1 MFLSIS
7 KRPKQAPWSPSLRK
21 PLKPPKTKNVAKL
34 PLKKQHRNKAHI
46 CLNPL
51 KTLAKPY
58 NYPLGKSEQRGE
70 KKG

>member
-1 MFLSIS
+1 
-7 KRPKQAPWSPSLRK
+7 LRK
-21 PLKPPKTKNVAKL
+21 PLKPPKTKNVAKS

-46 CLNPL
+46 CLNPS

-70 KKG
+70 KKD